1 MGVTWLI
8 LLLSTLF
15 GCYMKVDAVEIPQVW
30 INYIGQVLRRYE
42 ASVASKVTTY
52 FMHIRIRN
60 YPYA

>member
-1 MGVTWLI
+1 
-8 LLLSTLF
+8 
-15 GCYMKVDAVEIPQVW
+15 MKVDAVEIPQVW

-60 YPYA
+60 YAYA